1 MYSLLHDI
9 GVDDDAM
16 RERWGDEIF
25 QINKESYDPRTLE
38 KAYNK
43 LVPEWDR
50 KQHPS
55 RELED
60 KITLIKNVLNRA
72 QVSTQVIKNT
82 LPNMLD
88 KEKSRMWKQ
97 AGAIM
102 SKVANLNAGQL
113 QDIAT
118 YINQVADK
126 HIDIEVS
133 KDLLE

>member
-60 KITLIKNVLNRA
+60 KVTLIKNVLNRA
-72 QVSTQVIKNT
+72 QVST
-82 LPNMLD
+82 
-88 KEKSRMWKQ
+88 
-97 AGAIM
+97 
-102 SKVANLNAGQL
+102 
-113 QDIAT
+113 
-118 YINQVADK
+118 
-126 HIDIEVS
+126 
-133 KDLLE
+133 

>member
-1 MYSLLHDI
+1 
-9 GVDDDAM
+9 
-16 RERWGDEIF
+16 
-25 QINKESYDPRTLE
+25 
-38 KAYNK
+38 
-43 LVPEWDR
+43 
-50 KQHPS
+50 
-55 RELED
+55 
-60 KITLIKNVLNRA
+60 
-72 QVSTQVIKNT
+72 
-82 LPNMLD
+82 MLD